1 MESVAVV
8 SELPWVTG
16 VNKLQLDMLADDV
29 RGDGR
34 LFESKVGDDVL
45 DVEGLV
51 FNFLCKAVGDIIEVT
66 AADVFACQQIC
77 GEVHGISRIQRRNM
91 SVVQIID
98 CGCGDSGGGE
108 PGEDVVNANGASE
121 DDAEA

>member
-1 MESVAVV
+1 M
-8 SELPWVTG
+8 
-16 VNKLQLDMLADDV
+16 
-29 RGDGR
+29 
-34 LFESKVGDDVL
+34 
-45 DVEGLV
+45 
-51 FNFLCKAVGDIIEVT
+51 T

>member
-1 MESVAVV
+1 M

-34 LFESKVGDDVL
+34 LFESKLGDDVL

-51 FNFLCKAVGDIIEVT
+51 FNFLCKAVGNIIEVT

-108 PGEDVVNANGASE
+108 PGEDVVNAN
-121 DDAEA
+121 